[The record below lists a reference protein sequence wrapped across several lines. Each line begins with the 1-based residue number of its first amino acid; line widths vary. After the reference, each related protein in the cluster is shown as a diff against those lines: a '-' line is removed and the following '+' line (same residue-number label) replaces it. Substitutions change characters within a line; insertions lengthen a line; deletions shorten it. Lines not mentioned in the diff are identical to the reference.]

1 VLLLLRITYSICGA
15 NKQRANERFS
25 YRKNEEE
32 EKKRQKTS
40 KIFEFLSHTQS
51 WHPIRKG
58 VFFCF
63 CFFCGFTTKNP
74 PNPKKNF

>member
-32 EKKRQKTS
+32 EKKKTED
-40 KIFEFLSHTQS
+40 I
-51 WHPIRKG
+51 
-58 VFFCF
+58 
-63 CFFCGFTTKNP
+63 
-74 PNPKKNF
+74 KNF